1 MNLVHI
7 KYKAFSEVFNKRFF
21 LALPFFFFLFLN
33 GSKAQTTGSVI
44 TFEAGSARLL
54 TGASTNPSATNIDG
68 HALGVSA
75 VTSGNIVNI
84 TVNNTVTGISGGSD
98 LAVIMTATGTN
109 VTSFSYKSD
118 NAANN
123 FGVTSFA
130 FAVATGTTQNITV
143 QGYDNGSAVS
153 GAITKTISSP
163 GVTNFTVTSGDVS
176 ASSGWGNIDEI
187 RMTMN
192 TPAPANF
199 AIDDVLLA
207 AAVAS
212 NNAPTASSF
221 TANPSENLTYTFSAS
236 DFGYSDGDGDPLSS
250 VLIEALPTNGTLYLD
265 ADNDD
270 VFDGGEAVSV
280 SQQISV
286 ANINAGNLQYIQNGS
301 SNTSF
306 QFEVND
312 GTENSSGNYIATL
325 TMRAVP
331 TVTLS
336 ITPTSKS
343 ESITTASIVTAT
355 LSNAYG
361 ANTTVN
367 LSFSGSATGSGVD
380 YTISSS
386 SITVGA
392 GNTTNSIVLT
402 NVPDVL
408 YEGNETVIIDISSVS
423 NGTENGT
430 QQRTFT
436 IIDDDSQPNATL
448 EVLPIYNPIT
458 DESGGQAY
466 IRGKI
471 DAVAGTTVTIP
482 LSFSGTATGG
492 GTDYS
497 LTGTT
502 ITLSPGEI
510 MDSVRVTSQFD
521 GIEEG
526 SETIIVDMGAPTNAV
541 ESGTQ
546 QVTITINDEDATYPS
561 TTITTGA
568 GNPTNSSPFSV
579 TITFSESVTGFAVG
593 DITVSNGSAGNFAGS
608 GTTYTADITPTGD
621 GAVTVDVGAGAAQDA
636 FGNNNTAAT
645 QLSRTYDATA
655 PATPS
660 APNLTANW
668 DTGTSNSDDI
678 TSNTQPRFSGSTEAN
693 ASIKIISSIDGQVG
707 TSTANGSGNWLQT
720 ISGTL
725 SEGTHNITFTATDA
739 AGNESAASAAL
750 SIVVDTSNPTLSSSS
765 PADDATGVNTS
776 GNITLT
782 FNENIAFGTGN
793 IEVIDETNG
802 SNSFTIDAA
811 SPGTQASI
819 SGAVLTINPS
829 SNLDLSSNYSVRIAA
844 TAIDDIA
851 GNSYAGITNGT
862 ALNFGTNNAPT
873 VTVNTGLTLNEGA
886 TELIDSGKL
895 NASDTEGGTLT
906 FTITTATTKGTLFI
920 DTNPSNTFNAGD
932 TELVLNA
939 TFTKNDLDSDRIRY
953 VSTTDNDISDSF
965 VFKVSDPDGGE
976 LTNQT
981 FNITITPVND
991 APTATGVPTDITVIE
1006 DAASNFDLSAVT
1018 LVDPDGDALTATL
1031 AASAGTFT
1039 ATSGGGVTIGGSGTA
1054 SLTLAGTAAN
1064 INTYFDTPA
1073 NIKYTGASNV
1083 SGDNAAT
1090 FTLNANDATVN
1101 PQVGSGNIDITAVN
1115 DAPTFTIGANQT
1127 VAQNAGAQSINS
1139 FITTFDDGDAE
1150 ATQTVQFNITNNTNA
1165 TLFTSGP
1172 AISATGVLTFT
1183 PDATKFGKAT
1193 ISVTISDNGGTA
1205 NSGVDTSPAQTFDIF
1220 VTPTNIKINE
1230 VHAGAGPD
1238 AEFIEVYNTE
1248 ANATSLSGLVMVWF
1262 NGGDDLA
1269 YKDFDLT
1276 GSTNANGFYVIGETA
1291 FGSKDQDWGASPDL
1305 QNGPDAV
1312 ALYVGSQNDFTGAS
1326 APTLDGLVDVIVYGS
1341 SDDATLRAALGN
1353 PALQV
1358 AGDASNSIS
1367 RSADG
1372 TGGFVAQTPSPQ
1384 VTNDV
1389 TSPTVTSV
1397 SVPANATYIASQNL
1411 DFTVNF
1417 SENVTVV
1424 TTGGIPQLAIT
1435 VGSTTRQAVYQSG
1448 SGTSGLLF
1456 RYVVQSGEA
1465 GTDGISVG
1473 TLAANGGTLKDA
1485 ATNDANLTLN
1495 SVGATTAVLVDAVAP
1510 TVTSVSVPANA
1521 TYIAGQNLDFTVN
1534 FSENVTVVT
1543 TGGIPQ
1549 LAVTI
1554 GSTTRQAVYQS
1565 GSGTSGLLFRYV
1577 VQSGEADTDGISV
1590 GTLASNGGTLKDAV
1604 TNDANLTLNSVGAT
1618 TAVLVDAVAP
1628 TVTSVSVPAN
1638 ATYVAGQNLDFTV
1651 NFSENVTVVDAGG
1664 TPQLAITI
1672 GSTTRQAAYT
1682 SGTGTGALLFRYVVQ
1697 SGDVDTDGISVG
1709 TLAANGGTLKD
1720 AATNDAN
1727 LTLNSVGTT
1736 TAVLVDAVAPVITS
1750 LSLHNGNTFVEIFA
1764 SEGLYS
1770 TNGGSGALEIAD
1782 IAISISGGTATSP
1795 VITSLKKVDGTTD
1808 L

>member
-1 MNLVHI
+1 MKKIYYFSFKLLFCLSVLVFFSKTSHGQTI
-7 KYKAFSEVFNKRFF
+7 DFNAEAFVENADF
-21 LALPFFFFLFLN
+21 
-33 GSKAQTTGSVI
+33 
-44 TFEAGSARLL
+44 GSA
-54 TGASTNPSATNIDG
+54 TY
-68 HALGVSA
+68 
-75 VTSGNIVNI
+75 TSGNIRIIYSSGNWFEDADSGEGGGKALSALSF
-84 TVNNTVTGISGGSD
+84 NAGETVTLETIDGSEFDFQSFFYDGFASAFINKLEGFKDNISSGTKTSGFVD
-98 LAVIMTATGTN
+98 GTN
-109 VTSFSYKSD
+109 TL
-118 NAANN
+118 
-123 FGVTSFA
+123 
-130 FAVATGTTQNITV
+130 TGTTFDDVDKVVFTSNDGFFSIFDTFVLGPAAAANTAPTIGGTSAGQAVNDNATISPFSAITV
-143 QGYDNGSAVS
+143 ADADGDNLTAT
-153 GAITKTISSP
+153 ITLDNNVK
-163 GVTNFTVTSGDVS
+163 GVITG
-176 ASSGWGNIDEI
+176 ASSGSGPYTITS
-187 RMTMN
+187 R
-192 TPAPANF
+192 TPAAMQTALRALVFNPTDNR
-199 AIDDVLLA
+199 
-207 AAVAS
+207 AAVS
-212 NNAPTASSF
+212 ETTTF
-221 TANPSENLTYTFSAS
+221 T
-236 DFGYSDGDGDPLSS
+236 
-250 VLIEALPTNGTLYLD
+250 V
-265 ADNDD
+265 
-270 VFDGGEAVSV
+270 V
-280 SQQISV
+280 
-286 ANINAGNLQYIQNGS
+286 
-301 SNTSF
+301 
-306 QFEVND
+306 VND
-312 GTENSSGNYIATL
+312 GTVDATNNTTTVISSAVAPVISQVTPVTTPTNDNTPNYTFTTNETGTFSLGGSCGTSTSTTISGTGNQTITLTQTNNSSALADGTYSNC
-325 TMRAVP
+325 
-331 TVTLS
+331 TVTVTDAGGKASSPLS
-336 ITPTSKS
+336 IT
-343 ESITTASIVTAT
+343 
-355 LSNAYG
+355 
-361 ANTTVN
+361 
-367 LSFSGSATGSGVD
+367 SF
-380 YTISSS
+380 
-386 SITVGA
+386 
-392 GNTTNSIVLT
+392 
-402 NVPDVL
+402 
-408 YEGNETVIIDISSVS
+408 
-423 NGTENGT
+423 
-430 QQRTFT
+430 
-436 IIDDDSQPNATL
+436 
-448 EVLPIYNPIT
+448 
-458 DESGGQAY
+458 
-466 IRGKI
+466 
-471 DAVAGTTVTIP
+471 
-482 LSFSGTATGG
+482 
-492 GTDYS
+492 
-497 LTGTT
+497 
-502 ITLSPGEI
+502 
-510 MDSVRVTSQFD
+510 
-521 GIEEG
+521 
-526 SETIIVDMGAPTNAV
+526 
-541 ESGTQ
+541 
-546 QVTITINDEDATYPS
+546 
-561 TTITTGA
+561 
-568 GNPTNSSPFSV
+568 
-579 TITFSESVTGFAVG
+579 
-593 DITVSNGSAGNFAGS
+593 
-608 GTTYTADITPTGD
+608 
-621 GAVTVDVGAGAAQDA
+621 TVD
-636 FGNNNTAAT
+636 T
-645 QLSRTYDATA
+645 QA
-655 PATPS
+655 PATPG
-660 APNLTANW
+660 APNLTTSW
-668 DTGTSNSDDI
+668 DTGTSSTDDI

-693 ASIKIISSIDGQVG
+693 ASIKIVSSINGQVG
-707 TSTANGSGNWLQT
+707 TSTANGAGNWLQT

-765 PADDATGVNTS
+765 PADNATGVNTT

-906 FTITTATTKGTLFI
+906 FTITTATTKGILFI

-965 VFKVSDPDGGE
+965 VFKVADPDGGE

-1018 LVDPDGDALTATL
+1018 LVDVDGDALTATL
-1031 AASAGTFT
+1031 AASTGTFT
-1039 ATSGGGVTIGGSGTA
+1039 ATSGGGVTIGGSGTGTI
-1054 SLTLAGTAAN
+1054 TLSGTAAN

-1083 SGDNAAT
+1083 SGDDAAT
-1090 FTLNANDATVN
+1090 FTINANDATVN

-1139 FITTFDDGDAE
+1139 FITIFDDGDAE

-1205 NSGVDTSPAQTFDIF
+1205 NSGVNTSPAQTFDIF

-1230 VHAGAGPD
+1230 VHAGAGAD

-1397 SVPANATYIASQNL
+1397 SVP
-1411 DFTVNF
+1411 
-1417 SENVTVV
+1417 
-1424 TTGGIPQLAIT
+1424 P
-1435 VGSTTRQAVYQSG
+1435 
-1448 SGTSGLLF
+1448 
-1456 RYVVQSGEA
+1456 
-1465 GTDGISVG
+1465 
-1473 TLAANGGTLKDA
+1473 
-1485 ATNDANLTLN
+1485 
-1495 SVGATTAVLVDAVAP
+1495 
-1510 TVTSVSVPANA
+1510 NA

-1534 FSENVTVVT
+1534 FSENVTAVT
-1543 TGGIPQ
+1543 TGGTPQ

-1554 GSTTRQAVYQS
+1554 GSTTRWATYHS

-1590 GTLASNGGTLKDAV
+1590 GTLAANGGTLKDAATNDANLALNSV
-1604 TNDANLTLNSVGAT
+1604 GATTAVLVDSSVPTITSVSVPPNATYIAGQNLDFTVNFSENVTAVTTGGTPQLAITVGSTTRQAVYQSGSGTSALLFRYVVQSGETDTDGISLGTLATNGGTLKDAATNDANLTLNSVGAT

-1651 NFSENVTVVDAGG
+1651 NFSENVTVVTTGG
-1664 TPQLAITI
+1664 TPQLAITV
-1672 GSTTRQAAYT
+1672 GSTTRQAVYQSG
-1682 SGTGTGALLFRYVVQ
+1682 SGTSAL
-1697 SGDVDTDGISVG
+1697 
-1709 TLAANGGTLKD
+1709 
-1720 AATNDAN
+1720 
-1727 LTLNSVGTT
+1727 
-1736 TAVLVDAVAPVITS
+1736 
-1750 LSLHNGNTFVEIFA
+1750 
-1764 SEGLYS
+1764 
-1770 TNGGSGALEIAD
+1770 
-1782 IAISISGGTATSP
+1782 
-1795 VITSLKKVDGTTD
+1795 
-1808 L
+1808 